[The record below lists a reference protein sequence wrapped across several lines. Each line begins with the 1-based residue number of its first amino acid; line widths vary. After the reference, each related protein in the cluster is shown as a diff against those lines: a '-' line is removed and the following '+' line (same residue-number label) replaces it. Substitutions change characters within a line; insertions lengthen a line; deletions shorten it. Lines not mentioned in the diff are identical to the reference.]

1 VDDLRLGRIVR
12 VLRHRLSLRQTD
24 VARRVGVTQD
34 VVSRIERGLLNG
46 ISLGRLRSV
55 LAVFG
60 AELVVFVRWRGGD
73 LDRVLDERH
82 ASMVEAMLRRLVLAD
97 WEVHPEVSYSSFGER
112 GSIDLLAWHAASRT
126 LLVIEMKTELTSV
139 EETLRKHDAK
149 ARLAA
154 AVASERFGWRPLHVV
169 RLLVLPEHRTAR
181 RHIDNHAGT
190 FSRVY
195 PLRGFELRRWLADPT
210 TPIRDGRPSP
220 TGGLLFLPSN
230 DGVGRKQPNGP
241 RRRIRAMPPGSDTSG

>member
-1 VDDLRLGRIVR
+1 M
-12 VLRHRLSLRQTD
+12 
-24 VARRVGVTQD
+24 RVGVTQD
-34 VVSRIERGLLNG
+34 VVSRIERGLLKG

-82 ASMVEAMLRRLVLAD
+82 ASMVEVMVVRTQRAGWIVQ
-97 WEVHPEVSYSSFGER
+97 PEVSYSTFGER
-112 GSIDLLAWHAASRT
+112 GSIDLLAWRADVGV
-126 LLVIEMKTELTSV
+126 LLVVEVKTELGSI

-154 AVASERFGWRPLHVV
+154 EVARQRFDWRPLRVL

-181 RHIDNHAGT
+181 RRVDDHAGT
-190 FSRVY
+190 FDRVY
-195 PLRGFELRRWLADPT
+195 PMRGIELRRWLADPSK
-210 TPIRDGRPSP
+210 PGDEEGRPAW
-220 TGGLLFLPSN
+220 GGLLFLPDN
-230 DGVGRKQPNGP
+230 DEVGRKQRHAP
-241 RRRIRAMPPGSDTSG
+241 RRRISGLDSTARGVGVSTKSA